1 MHHWPSQD
9 TYTQH
14 KANMLYQTYR
24 DLRVKKWKK
33 YCIQM
38 EMEKKKAGV
47 TILIIKQKRLYN
59 KTYYK
64 KNISYTITKIGMN
77 PNCP

>member
-1 MHHWPSQD
+1 
-9 TYTQH
+9 
-14 KANMLYQTYR
+14 
-24 DLRVKKWKK
+24 
-33 YCIQM
+33 M
-38 EMEKKKAGV
+38 EKILHTNGNGKKKKAGV